1 MNTSGGSCGLR
12 TGGGSC
18 GQCRVGKHAGAPRL
32 KQHYREHGGGR
43 RVGKHAG
50 VPRLKQHRGSIVEGA
65 AWGSTPGAP
74 PKASALGASQ
84 GLHVALKARAKSPGV
99 DPPAEAALAEAA
111 RLAHGERRRQDGQDG
126 QGGITPELEPH
137 PVREPGSYHPVRLPP
152 RHHRRSRLLP
162 PRVAHP
168 GLVHAAPVVVV
179 GEALAAELAE
189 PVALPARASSPRAPT
204 WRCPAAPAPSPAT
217 SSAPSFPPT
226 SSACPSCL
234 RTARHQRSAAAVP

>member
-1 MNTSGGSCGLR
+1 MADAAAARATWLLLAATEAELAGGNG
-12 TGGGSC
+12 
-18 GQCRVGKHAGAPRL
+18 
-32 KQHYREHGGGR
+32 
-43 RVGKHAG
+43 
-50 VPRLKQHRGSIVEGA
+50 GA
-65 AWGSTPGAP
+65 AQAGPLPCT
-74 PKASALGASQ
+74 ALGVA
-84 GLHVALKARAKSPGV
+84 LPPIPCTRLRVALKRRAKSPGG
-99 DPPAEAALAEAA
+99 DPPAEASLAEASLAAAA
-111 RLAHGERRRQDGQDG
+111 RLARLEQRRRDGQDG
-126 QGGITPELEPH
+126 QDGITPELEPH

-168 GLVHAAPVVVV
+168 GLVHAAPVVVVVV

-234 RTARHQRSAAAVP
+234 RTARHQRSAAAVPGPPLAAPKVLSMALQVARPRQSPPKR